1 MNKKIIF
8 SSLIVASLL
17 LLSFNDLEYF
27 KLNKN
32 FEIFGAVFKEVNK
45 AYVNEID
52 NDDLFD
58 KAINS
63 MLDELDPYTVFYK
76 EDNRDDIDMVTYG
89 HYVGF
94 GITIRK
100 MDGRV
105 IVSGIS
111 DDFMSFNNGLRVG
124 DVLYEIDGNHVEF
137 LESDE
142 LKQFTQGISGSIA
155 DVKVIRQ
162 NDTLELNLER
172 HQVDVKNVTY
182 HGMLNDSIAY
192 IRLERFSR
200 DSNNDFRKAYF
211 DLVNSQSVKGLIIDL
226 RDNPGGLLEAALN
239 ICEMFVPKGSIL
251 LSTKG
256 RSNIRNYTYKSY
268 TEPIDLNTP
277 ICVIINENSASA
289 SEIVA
294 GCLQDHD
301 RAIVTGKQSFGKG
314 LVQSILDLPY
324 NTTLKLTTAKY
335 YTPSGRCIQRIE
347 YGDKKEK
354 SDTIFYTG
362 LGRKVYESKGINPDS
377 TIEQYQYNEYT
388 RKLNNS
394 DAFFNFSNEYLKE
407 KDINLEFEISDKIIS
422 DFKKYLAEKSQLNV
436 SKSSETIDKLY
447 EISANEEILT
457 DIEKDLDVLSEKI
470 AKLNNK
476 MFDNNKKEIK
486 LLLDYEFKRR
496 YFNNEQLTDLYKDK
510 DSVIIKSMNLLV
522 GKNYKQIL
530 SVPEK
535 SDSKQ

>member
-8 SSLIVASLL
+8 ASLIVASLL
-17 LLSFNDLEYF
+17 LVSFNDLEYF

-124 DVLYEIDGNHVEF
+124 DILYEIDGNHVEF

-162 NDTLELNLER
+162 KDTLKLNLER

-200 DSNNDFRKAYF
+200 DSDNDFRKAYF

-388 RKLNNS
+388 RKLYNS

-407 KDINLEFEISDKIIS
+407 KDINLEFEISDKILS

-447 EISANEEILT
+447 EISANEEILA

>member
-8 SSLIVASLL
+8 ASLIVASLL
-17 LLSFNDLEYF
+17 LFSFNDLEYF

-162 NDTLELNLER
+162 KDTLELNLER

-200 DSNNDFRKAYF
+200 DSDNDFRKAYF

-388 RKLNNS
+388 RKLYNS
-394 DAFFNFSNEYLKE
+394 DAFFNFSNDYLKE
-407 KDINLEFEISDKIIS
+407 KDINLEFEISEKIIS